1 MMYDLEV
8 YTADKE
14 QDGDITL
21 VAQGELKLTSSLSNP
36 IEFNAHIESILT
48 AIHSLWVSYSYSKTW
63 KYIPP
68 SENKVVNRS
77 DQFRVIILVN

>member
-36 IEFNAHIESILT
+36 PLSSMPI
-48 AIHSLWVSYSYSKTW
+48 
-63 KYIPP
+63 
-68 SENKVVNRS
+68 
-77 DQFRVIILVN
+77 

>member
-1 MMYDLEV
+1 MMYDVEV

-48 AIHSLWVSYSYSKTW
+48 TIHPLWVS
-63 KYIPP
+63 
-68 SENKVVNRS
+68 
-77 DQFRVIILVN
+77 

>member
-1 MMYDLEV
+1 MLSSMMYDLEV

-21 VAQGELKLTSSLSNP
+21 VAQGELKLTSSLSTPP

-48 AIHSLWVSYSYSKTW
+48 TIHPLWG
-63 KYIPP
+63 
-68 SENKVVNRS
+68 
-77 DQFRVIILVN
+77 IIQL